1 MMKSFHTTNPDHD
14 RLHADELA
22 DCVQALEDASQT
34 LIQLYGNYSAALCLL
49 RDAKVDHR
57 LHDSIEERTLDAVC
71 DLQEIKTLLEG
82 DLEEANYTLEQKGI
96 KQIALPTI

>member
-1 MMKSFHTTNPDHD
+1 MMKSFYTINQDTDI
-14 RLHADELA
+14 LHAQELA

-34 LIQLYGNYSAALCLL
+34 LIQLYGNYSAALRLL
-49 RDAKVDHR
+49 RDAKVNHR

-82 DLEEANYTLEQKGI
+82 DLEEANFKLKKGSH
-96 KQIALPTI
+96 K

>member
-1 MMKSFHTTNPDHD
+1 MMKSFSIINPDYD
-14 RLHADELA
+14 RLHANELA

-34 LIQLYGNYSAALCLL
+34 LIQLYGNYSAALRLL
-49 RDAKVDHR
+49 RDAKVNHR

-82 DLEEANYTLEQKGI
+82 DLEEAKFKLKKGSH
-96 KQIALPTI
+96 K